1 VNARWRQRLHLALR
15 ALGWGAG
22 IAVVTLAVLMALAQ
36 LLLPL
41 LARHPQWVA
50 AQLSERLQRPVSF
63 ASLQGYWRGS
73 GPLFVMR
80 DVTIGPGPGG
90 GSPLRLPETEL
101 KIDFGSWL
109 LPSRHLLDLRARGL
123 ELDLSHDAQGRW
135 HVNGVGGPEGG
146 ARQDF
151 SMGPVSL
158 GLWLRDLRLVVTDE
172 ASGRRYTVLADQLR
186 LSRQGS
192 RVRFGVVLRREGAS
206 GQWRGAGSFREDG
219 SEGRLWLGGDGLD
232 LRALLGDVAMDGYTA
247 KSGTGSLAAWLDWKD
262 RRLVRATLRFDLTD
276 LAIEGPSGTTRV
288 HALRGLAGIGQRADG
303 YEVRYADDD
312 GGALALVL
320 HQPDGVPRVGLAVR
334 NLDLAPLLPWLALK
348 PGLSPA
354 LGAWL
359 GGGHPHVRLT
369 QASLQWS
376 RAGGVQYLQAAFA
389 NAGIDAVGKLPGVSR
404 LGGEL
409 RGDAQGFALA
419 LPAQATVIDLRPGF
433 RKPFALSRLAGTVAA
448 WHDGGAWQVGVD
460 PLAFEGDGFAGSA
473 RGTVALSDDGGRPF
487 LDLYAHVDH
496 AQVPAAKLFWPV
508 HSMSPH
514 AIEWLDRALVAGTV
528 DEGDLVV
535 RGSLADWP
543 FRHNEGRFEAHA
555 RISGLTFDYGEAWP
569 QARDL
574 SVEASFVG
582 NGMLA
587 EAHGGE
593 SLGIKLER
601 AVALIP
607 DFSDTV
613 LDLNVQGS
621 GSGASLLKFLQQSP
635 IARHEADTLAKL
647 RLGGSGAF
655 GFHLSLPVKDAEA
668 MRLDGSAQLK
678 GMDVD
683 APEWKLA
690 LGKLAGPVSFD
701 AHGVHAG
708 PLAGSFRGQPSTL
721 DLAIA
726 EATGQPATVL
736 SARLEGRYAI
746 GELVQDFPQL
756 DWLGKAAEGRSGYTL
771 GFDIAH
777 GSGDALVQTFS
788 ADSTL
793 IGTALKLP
801 VPLSKPADTLLPL
814 HLTLGVPVDG
824 ASLEVA
830 LGEVMRARFR
840 LPAGDSQPLAAT
852 IAFGSTMPDSLPDQG
867 LRIRGHAAALDVS
880 GWVQHA
886 VAGSSE
892 DGPGLESIDASA
904 DRALV
909 FEHDFPN
916 MQIKAVPKPDGLSI
930 DAESPAL
937 AGHVDVPAA
946 DLRKRGITARLQR
959 LYWPQAAPP
968 AATGRPK
975 AGAQANGS
983 APAAPSTAAAPVAD
997 EPAADPAATGIDPA
1011 SLPPF
1016 HLWIGDLRL
1025 GAARLGEARLETWP
1039 TAQGMHIDQL
1049 RALSKSVQLNAGGDW
1064 NGNAQDSHTH
1074 MRIDFAAQN
1083 LGSMLTAF
1091 GYEGLF
1097 SGGKTHA
1104 VLDASWPGAPTSFA
1118 LATMDGTLGVDV
1130 SHGRIPE
1137 VGPGVGRLFGLVSV
1151 AELPRRLTLDF
1162 GDVFGKGLAFD
1173 SIKGDFR
1180 FGGGNATTD
1189 NLKIRGPAAD
1199 IDISGRTGLRA
1210 RDYDQQVYVMPHVGN
1225 SLPVVGAVV
1234 AGPVGAAAGFAVQGL
1249 LGKGLNKAAS
1259 ARYHVSGSWEKPVF
1273 TLVEKRELPTV
1284 PAAPASVPAPAATV
1298 PIRQS
1303 TPAAATSSSPPR
1315 PGPTP
1320 AGG

>member
-1 VNARWRQRLHLALR
+1 MNARWRQRLHLALR
-15 ALGWGAG
+15 GLGWGAG
-22 IAVVTLAVLMALAQ
+22 IAVITLAVLVALAQ

-50 AQLSERLQRPVSF
+50 AQLSERLHRPVSF
-63 ASLQGYWRGS
+63 ASMEGHWRGS

-80 DVTIGPGPGG
+80 DVTVGPGPGG
-90 GSPLRLPETEL
+90 GSPLHLPESEL

-109 LPSRHLLDLRARGL
+109 LPSRHMLDLRARGL
-123 ELDLSHDAQGRW
+123 ELDLSHGAQGRW
-135 HVNGVGGPEGG
+135 HVNGIGGPDGG

-158 GLWLRDLRLVVTDE
+158 GIWLRDLRLIVTDE
-172 ASGRRYTVLADQLR
+172 ASGRRYAVLADQLR

-192 RVRFGVVLRREGAS
+192 RVRFGVVLQREGAS

-219 SEGRLWLGGDGLD
+219 SEGRLWLAGDRFD
-232 LRALLGDVAMDGYTA
+232 LRTLLGDVAMDGYVA
-247 KSGTGSLAAWLDWKD
+247 KAGTGSLAAWLDWKD
-262 RRLVRATLRFDLTD
+262 RKVVRATLRLD
-276 LAIEGPSGTTRV
+276 LAGLAVEGPAGTARV
-288 HALRGLAGIGQRADG
+288 PVLRGMAGISQSADG
-303 YEVRYADDD
+303 YEVRYAADN
-312 GGALALVL
+312 GGALALAL
-320 HQPDGVPRVGLAVR
+320 HRPESTPSVSLAAR
-334 NLDLAPLLPWLALK
+334 DLDLAPLLPWLALK
-348 PGLSPA
+348 PGLAPS

-359 GGGHPHVRLT
+359 GSGHPHGLLKR
-369 QASLQWS
+369 AALQWS
-376 RAGGVQYLQAAFA
+376 RAGGVRDLQVSFS
-389 NAGIDAVGKLPGVSR
+389 NAGIDAIGKLPGISR
-404 LGGEL
+404 LDGTL
-409 RGDAQGFALA
+409 RGDAQGFALE
-419 LPAQATVIDLRPGF
+419 LPAQATVVDATPGF
-433 RKPFALSRLAGTVAA
+433 RMPFALTQLATTVAA
-448 WHDGGAWQVGVD
+448 WHADGAWQVGID
-460 PLAFEGDGFAGSA
+460 PLAFQGEGFAGSA
-473 RGTVALSDDGGRPF
+473 RGTMALPDDGRRPF
-487 LDLYAHVDH
+487 LDLYAHIDQ
-496 AQVPAAKLFWPV
+496 AQVVAAKLFWPV
-508 HSMSPH
+508 DSMSPT
-514 AIEWLDRALVAGTV
+514 AIEYLDRALVAGTV
-528 DEGDLVV
+528 DAGDLIV

-555 RISGLTFDYGEAWP
+555 RISGLTFDYGEGWP
-569 QARDL
+569 LATGL
-574 SVEASFVG
+574 SVDASFVG

-587 EAHGGE
+587 EAQGGE
-593 SLGIKLER
+593 SLGIKIDR

-607 DFSDTV
+607 EFSDTTV
-613 LDLNVQGS
+613 DLNAQGN
-621 GSGASLLKFLQQSP
+621 GSGADLIKFLRQSP
-635 IARHEADTLAKL
+635 IARDQADTLAKL

-655 GFHLSLPVKDAEA
+655 GFHLSLPVKDTRAL
-668 MRLDGSAQLK
+668 RLDGSARLT

-683 APEWKLA
+683 APEWKL
-690 LGKLAGPVSFD
+690 KLDKLNGPVSFD

-708 PLAGSFRGQPSTL
+708 PLAGGFRGQPSSL

-726 EATGQPATVL
+726 DATGQPDTVL
-736 SARLEGRYAI
+736 SARLQGRYAI
-746 GELVQDFPQL
+746 AELVQGYPQL
-756 DWLGKAAEGRSGYTL
+756 EWLGKAAQGRSDYTI

-777 GSGDALVQTFS
+777 GGGGESVQTLS

-793 IGTALKLP
+793 AGTTLKLP
-801 VPLSKPADTLLPL
+801 VPLSKPADAVLPL
-814 HLTLGVPVDG
+814 HLTVGLPVDN
-824 ASLEVA
+824 ARLDVA
-830 LGEVMRARFR
+830 LGDVMRARFR
-840 LPAGDSQPLAAT
+840 LPAGDTQPLAAA
-852 IAFGSTMPDSLPDQG
+852 IAFGTAMPESLPDRG
-867 LRIRGHAAALDVS
+867 LRIRGHATALDVS

-886 VAGSSE
+886 VAGSSS
-892 DGPGLESIDASA
+892 DGPGLESIDAQA

-909 FEHDFPN
+909 FEHDFPQ
-916 MQIKAVPKPDGLSI
+916 MHIKAMPGADGLAI
-930 DAESPAL
+930 DVDSPAL

-968 AATGRPK
+968 PAGKPPSPARGAAQPT
-975 AGAQANGS
+975 
-983 APAAPSTAAAPVAD
+983 PAVTSQPPA
-997 EPAADPAATGIDPA
+997 EPLADPSATGIEPG

-1064 NGNAQDSHTH
+1064 NGTAQASHTQ

-1097 SGGKTHA
+1097 NGGKTHA

-1118 LATMDGTLGVDV
+1118 LANMTGTLGIDV

-1137 VGPGVGRLFGLVSV
+1137 LAPGVGRLFGLVSV

-1180 FGGGNATTD
+1180 FADGNATTD
-1189 NLKIRGPAAD
+1189 NLQIRGPAAD
-1199 IDISGRTGLRA
+1199 IDIHGRTGLRT
-1210 RDYDQQVYVMPHVGN
+1210 RDYDQQVYVLPHVGN

-1259 ARYHVSGSWEKPVF
+1259 ARYHVTGSWEKPVF
-1273 TLVEKRELPTV
+1273 TLVEKHEAQPV
-1284 PAAPASVPAPAATV
+1284 PATSVPAPA
-1298 PIRQS
+1298 
-1303 TPAAATSSSPPR
+1303 SS
-1315 PGPTP
+1315 
-1320 AGG
+1320 AGR

>member
-1 VNARWRQRLHLALR
+1 VNARWRQRLQLALR

-22 IAVVTLAVLMALAQ
+22 IVVVGLAVLVALAQ

-50 AQLSERLQRPVSF
+50 AQLSERLHRPVSF
-63 ASLQGYWRGS
+63 ASLEGHWRGS

-80 DVTIGPGPGG
+80 NVTIGPGPRG
-90 GSPLRLPETEL
+90 GSPLRLPESQL

-135 HVNGVGGPEGG
+135 HVNGIGGPEGG

-172 ASGRRYTVLADQLR
+172 ASGRRYAVLADQLR
-186 LSRQGS
+186 LSRQGD
-192 RVRFGVVLRREGAS
+192 RVRLGVLLQREGAS

-219 SEGRLWLGGDGLD
+219 SEGHLWLAGDRLD
-232 LRALLGDVAMDGYTA
+232 LRTLLGDVAVDGYTA
-247 KSGTGSLAAWLDWKD
+247 KSGSGGLAAWLDWKD
-262 RRLVRATLRFDLTD
+262 RKLVRATLRFDLAD
-276 LAIEGPSGTTRV
+276 LAIEGPAGTARV
-288 HALRGLAGIGQRADG
+288 PALRGLAGIGQRADG
-303 YEVRYADDD
+303 YDVRYGADH
-312 GGALALVL
+312 GGALAMAL
-320 HQPDGVPRVGLAVR
+320 HQPDGALRLGLAAR
-334 NLDLAPLLPWLALK
+334 DLDLAPLLPWLALK
-348 PGLSPA
+348 PDLAPA

-359 GGGHPHVRLT
+359 GGGRPRGRLT
-369 QASLQWS
+369 HAALQWS
-376 RAGGVQYLQAAFA
+376 RADGVQRLQAAFA
-389 NAGIDAVGKLPGVSR
+389 GAGIDAVGKLPGVSH
-404 LGGEL
+404 LDGEV
-409 RGDAQGFALA
+409 RGDAQGFALE
-419 LPAQATVIDLRPGF
+419 LPAQATVIDLTPGF

-448 WHDGGAWQVGVD
+448 WHADGAWQVGAD
-460 PLAFEGDGFAGSA
+460 PLAFEGEGFAGSA
-473 RGTVALSDDGGRPF
+473 RGTMALPDDGGRPF

-496 AQVPAAKLFWPV
+496 AQVPTAKLFWPL

-528 DEGDLVV
+528 EAGDLIV

-555 RISGLTFDYGEAWP
+555 RISGLALDYGADWP
-569 QARDL
+569 QATGL
-574 SVEASFVG
+574 EVEASFVG

-587 EAHGGE
+587 EASGGE
-593 SLGIKLER
+593 SLGVKLDR

-607 DFSDTV
+607 DFSDTTV
-613 LDLNVQGS
+613 DLNAQGS
-621 GSGASLLKFLQQSP
+621 GSGASLLQFMRQSP

-655 GFHLSLPVKDAEA
+655 GFHLSLPVKDAGA
-668 MRLDGSAQLK
+668 MRLEGSAQLK
-678 GMDVD
+678 DMDVE

-690 LGKLAGPVSFD
+690 LGKLDGPASFD

-708 PLAGSFRGQPSTL
+708 PLAGSFRGQPATL

-726 EATGQPATVL
+726 DATGRPDRVL
-736 SARLEGRYAI
+736 SARLQGRYAFA
-746 GELVQDFPQL
+746 ELVQGYPQL
-756 DWLGKAAEGRSGYTL
+756 DWLGAAAEGRSDYTL
-771 GFDIAH
+771 GFDIDR
-777 GSGDALVQTFS
+777 GSNAALVQTLS

-793 IGTALKLP
+793 AGTTLKLP
-801 VPLSKPADTLLPL
+801 VPLSKPADAALPL
-814 HLTLGVPVDG
+814 HLTLGLPVDG
-824 ASLEVA
+824 ASLELA

-840 LPAGDSQPLAAT
+840 LPVGDVQPLAAT
-852 IAFGSTMPDSLPDQG
+852 IAFGSAMPDSLPDKG

-886 VAGSSE
+886 VAGSGGG
-892 DGPGLESIDASA
+892 GPGLESIDASA
-904 DRALV
+904 DHALV
-909 FEHDFPN
+909 FGHDFPG
-916 MQIKAVPKPDGLSI
+916 MHIKAVPEPDALAI
-930 DAESPAL
+930 DADSPAL
-937 AGHVDVPAA
+937 AGHVDVPAT

-959 LYWPQAAPP
+959 LYWAQAAPQAAAGKPATGGQAKGVAPAESPATAAPATAEAAANP
-968 AATGRPK
+968 AATG
-975 AGAQANGS
+975 
-983 APAAPSTAAAPVAD
+983 V
-997 EPAADPAATGIDPA
+997 DPA
-1011 SLPPF
+1011 SLPPL
-1016 HLWIGDLRL
+1016 HLWVGDLRL
-1025 GAARLGEARLETWP
+1025 GTAKLGEARLETWP

-1049 RALSKSVQLNAGGDW
+1049 RALSRSVQLNAGGDW
-1064 NGNAQDSHTH
+1064 NGNAQESYTR

-1097 SGGKTHA
+1097 NGGKTHA
-1104 VLDASWPGAPTSFA
+1104 LLDARWPGAPTSFA

-1130 SHGRIPE
+1130 SHGRIPD
-1137 VGPGVGRLFGLVSV
+1137 VGPGVGRLFGLVSL

-1162 GDVFGKGLAFD
+1162 GDVFGKGLGFD

-1180 FGGGNATTD
+1180 FTGGNATTD

-1273 TLVEKRELPTV
+1273 TLVEKHEAQ
-1284 PAAPASVPAPAATV
+1284 PAIPVPAPAA
-1298 PIRQS
+1298 S
-1303 TPAAATSSSPPR
+1303 TAAPPR
-1315 PGPTP
+1315 HSP
-1320 AGG
+1320 

>member
-1 VNARWRQRLHLALR
+1 MNTRGLQRLHLATR

-22 IAVVTLAVLMALAQ
+22 VAVITLAVLVALAQ

-50 AQLSERLQRPVSF
+50 AQLSERLHRPVSF
-63 ASLQGYWRGS
+63 ASMEGHWQGS

-80 DVTIGPGPGG
+80 DVTIGPGPAG
-90 GSPLRLPETEL
+90 GSPLRLPRSEL

-109 LPSRHLLDLRARGL
+109 LPSRHMLNLRARGL

-135 HVNGVGGPEGG
+135 HVNGIGGPEGG

-158 GLWLRDLRLVVTDE
+158 GIWLRDLRLVVTDE
-172 ASGRRYTVLADQLR
+172 ASGHRYVVAADQLR
-186 LSRQGS
+186 LSRQGN
-192 RVRFGVVLRREGAS
+192 RVRFGVVLQREGAS

-219 SEGRLWLGGDGLD
+219 SEGRLWLAGDRLD
-232 LRALLGDVAMDGYTA
+232 LRTLLGGVAMDGYTA
-247 KSGTGSLAAWLDWKD
+247 RSGTGSLAAWLDWKD
-262 RRLVRATLRFDLTD
+262 RKLVRATLRLDLSG
-276 LAIEGPSGTTRV
+276 LVIEGPAGTARV
-288 HALRGLAGIGQRADG
+288 PALRGLAGISQRADG
-303 YEVRYADDD
+303 YDVRYAADG
-312 GGALALVL
+312 GGALALAL
-320 HQPDGVPRVGLAVR
+320 HQSDGPLRVGLAAR
-334 NLDLAPLLPWLALK
+334 ELELAPLLPWLALK
-348 PGLSPA
+348 PGLAPA

-359 GGGHPHVRLT
+359 GGGHPHVLLKRAT
-369 QASLQWS
+369 LQWS
-376 RAGGVQYLQAAFA
+376 RAAGVQGLQAAFA
-389 NAGIDAVGKLPGVSR
+389 NAGIGAVGKLPGISR
-404 LGGEL
+404 LDGQL
-409 RGDAQGFALA
+409 RGDAQGFALE
-419 LPAQATVIDLRPGF
+419 LPAQATVLDLTPGF

-448 WHDGGAWQVGVD
+448 WHAGGAWQIGID
-460 PLAFEGDGFAGSA
+460 PLAFQGEGFAGSA
-473 RGTVALSDDGGRPF
+473 RGTMALPDDGGRPF
-487 LDLYAHVDH
+487 LDLYAHVDQ
-496 AQVPAAKLFWPV
+496 AQVPAAKLFWPL
-508 HSMSPH
+508 HSMSPT

-528 DEGDLVV
+528 EEGDLVV

-543 FRHNEGRFEAHA
+543 FHHNEGRFEAHA
-555 RISGLTFDYGEAWP
+555 RISGLTLDYGRDWP
-569 QARDL
+569 QAKGLD
-574 SVEASFVG
+574 VEASFVD

-593 SLGIKLER
+593 SLGVKLDR
-601 AVALIP
+601 AVGLIP
-607 DFSDTV
+607 DFGDTT

-621 GSGASLLKFLQQSP
+621 GSGASLLRFIRQSP

-647 RLGGSGAF
+647 RLGGSGTF
-655 GFHLSLPVKDAEA
+655 DFHLSLPMKDVAA
-668 MRLDGSAQLK
+668 LRLDGNAQVK
-678 GMDVD
+678 DMDVD
-683 APEWKLA
+683 APEWKLELDR
-690 LGKLAGPVSFD
+690 LGGPVSFD

-708 PLAGSFRGQPSTL
+708 PLAGGFRGQPSSL
-721 DLAIA
+721 DLSIA
-726 EATGQPATVL
+726 DATGRPDTVL

-746 GELVQDFPQL
+746 GELVQGYPQL
-756 DWLGKAAEGRSGYTL
+756 DWLGAAAEGRSDYTL
-771 GFDIAH
+771 GFDITR
-777 GSGDALVQTFS
+777 GSGDALVQTLS

-793 IGTALKLP
+793 IGTGLTLP
-801 VPLSKPADTLLPL
+801 VPLSKPADAVLPL

-824 ASLEVA
+824 ARLDVA

-840 LPAGDSQPLAAT
+840 LPAGDTRPLAAT
-852 IAFGSTMPDSLPDQG
+852 IALGSNLPDGLPDKG

-886 VAGSSE
+886 VAGSSGS
-892 DGPGLESIDASA
+892 GPGLESIDARA

-909 FEHDFPN
+909 FEHDFPG
-916 MQIKAVPKPDGLSI
+916 MHIKAVPQADALAI
-930 DAESPAL
+930 DVDSPAM
-937 AGHVDVPAA
+937 AGHVDVPDT

-959 LYWPQAAPP
+959 LYWPQATPQPGTDKPP
-968 AATGRPK
+968 AGEAEAAASGQPP
-975 AGAQANGS
+975 
-983 APAAPSTAAAPVAD
+983 APAAPAEASNS
-997 EPAADPAATGIDPA
+997 PAATGIDPA

-1039 TAQGMHIDQL
+1039 TTQGMHIDQL
-1049 RALSKSVQLNAGGDW
+1049 RTLSKSVQLNAGGDW
-1064 NGNAQDSHTH
+1064 NGNAQASHTH
-1074 MRIDFAAQN
+1074 MRIDFAAQD

-1097 SGGKTHA
+1097 TGGKTHA
-1104 VLDASWPGAPTSFA
+1104 LLDARWPGAPTSFA
-1118 LATMDGTLGVDV
+1118 LATMNGTLGVDV

-1137 VGPGVGRLFGLVSV
+1137 VGPGVGRLFGLVSI

-1180 FGGGNATTD
+1180 FADSNATTD
-1189 NLKIRGPAAD
+1189 SLKIRGPAAD

-1259 ARYHVSGSWEKPVF
+1259 ARYHVTGSWDKPVF
-1273 TLVEKRELPTV
+1273 TLVEKHEAQP
-1284 PAAPASVPAPAATV
+1284 APASSAPAPA
-1298 PIRQS
+1298 S
-1303 TPAAATSSSPPR
+1303 TAAQ
-1315 PGPTP
+1315 
-1320 AGG
+1320 

>member
-1 VNARWRQRLHLALR
+1 MNARWRQRLHLALR

-22 IAVVTLAVLMALAQ
+22 IVVVTLAVLVALAQ

-41 LARHPQWVA
+41 LARNPQWVA
-50 AQLSERLQRPVSF
+50 AQLSERLHRPVSF
-63 ASLQGYWRGS
+63 ASMEGHWRGS

-80 DVTIGPGPGG
+80 DVTVGPGPGG
-90 GSPLRLPETEL
+90 GSPLHLPESEL
-101 KIDFGSWL
+101 KIDFGAWL
-109 LPSRHLLDLRARGL
+109 LPSRHMLDLRARGL

-135 HVNGVGGPEGG
+135 HVNGIGGPEGG

-158 GLWLRDLRLVVTDE
+158 GIWLRDLRLIVTDE
-172 ASGRRYTVLADQLR
+172 VSGRRYAVRADQLR

-192 RVRFGVVLRREGAS
+192 RVRFGVLLQREGAS
-206 GQWRGAGSFREDG
+206 GQWHGAGSFREDG
-219 SEGRLWLGGDGLD
+219 SEGRLWLAGDRLD
-232 LRALLGDVAMDGYTA
+232 LRAMLGDVAMDGYAA
-247 KSGTGSLAAWLDWKD
+247 KRGTGNIAAWLDWKD
-262 RRLVRATLRFDLTD
+262 RKVVRATVRFELAD
-276 LAIEGPSGTTRV
+276 LAIAGPAGTASV
-288 HALRGLAGIGQRADG
+288 PALRGLAGISRSADG
-303 YEVRYADDD
+303 YEIRYADDR
-312 GGALALVL
+312 GGALALAL
-320 HQPDGVPRVGLAVR
+320 HEPDGALRVGMAAR
-334 NLDLAPLLPWLALK
+334 DLDLAPLLPWLALK
-348 PGLSPA
+348 PGLAPS

-359 GGGHPHVRLT
+359 GSGHPHALLK
-369 QASLQWS
+369 QATFQWS
-376 RAGGVQYLQAAFA
+376 RAEGVQGLQASFS
-389 NAGIDAVGKLPGVSR
+389 NAGIAAAGKLPGVSR
-404 LGGEL
+404 LAGTL
-409 RGDAQGFALA
+409 RGDAQGFSLE
-419 LPAQATVIDLRPGF
+419 LPAQATVVDFTPEY
-433 RKPFALSRLAGTVAA
+433 RKPFVLPRLGGTLAA
-448 WHDGGAWQVGVD
+448 WHAGGAWQLGMD
-460 PLAFEGDGFAGSA
+460 PLAFQGEGFAGSA
-473 RGTVALSDDGGRPF
+473 RGTIALPDDGGRPF

-496 AQVPAAKLFWPV
+496 AQVPAAKLFWSPGT
-508 HSMSPH
+508 MSPH
-514 AIEWLDRALVAGTV
+514 AVEWLDRALVAGTV

-555 RISGLTFDYGEAWP
+555 RISGLTLDYGEEWP
-569 QARDL
+569 QATGL
-574 SVEASFVG
+574 SVEASFVD

-587 EAHGGE
+587 EARGGE

-607 DFSDTV
+607 DFSDTTI
-613 LDLNVQGS
+613 DLNVQGN
-621 GSGASLLKFLQQSP
+621 GSGASLMNFLRQSP
-635 IARHEADTLAKL
+635 IAREQAGTLAKL
-647 RLGGSGAF
+647 RLGGSAAF
-655 GFHLSLPVKDAEA
+655 GFHLSLPVKDLSA
-668 MRLDGSAQLK
+668 MRLEGSAQLADA
-678 GMDVD
+678 DVD
-683 APEWKLA
+683 APEWKLR
-690 LGKLAGPVSFD
+690 LDKLAGPVSFD

-726 EATGQPATVL
+726 DATGQPGTVL
-736 SARLEGRYAI
+736 SARLQGRFAI
-746 GELVQDFPQL
+746 AELVQGLPEL
-756 DWLGKAAEGRSGYTL
+756 EWLGEAAEGRSDYTL
-771 GFDIAH
+771 GFDITR
-777 GSGDALVQTFS
+777 GSGDASVQTLS

-793 IGTALKLP
+793 AGTALKLP
-801 VPLSKPADTLLPL
+801 VPLSKPADAVLPL
-814 HLTLGVPVDG
+814 HLTLGVPVENARLD
-824 ASLEVA
+824 VA

-840 LPAGDSQPLAAT
+840 LPAGDTQPLAAA
-852 IAFGSTMPDSLPDQG
+852 IAFGTAMPDNLPDQG

-886 VAGSSE
+886 VAGSSS
-892 DGPGLESIDASA
+892 DGPGLESIDAQA

-909 FEHDFPN
+909 FEHDFPD
-916 MQIKAVPKPDGLSI
+916 MHIKAVPGTGGLAI
-930 DAESPAL
+930 DVDSPAM

-959 LYWPQAAPP
+959 LYWPQAAPAPDGKP
-968 AATGRPK
+968 AAEPAK
-975 AGAQANGS
+975 AV
-983 APAAPSTAAAPVAD
+983 APAAPGTVVQRPAEPVAN
-997 EPAADPAATGIDPA
+997 PAATGIDPA

-1025 GAARLGEARLETWP
+1025 GTARLGEARLETWP
-1039 TAQGMHIDQL
+1039 TGQGMHIDQL
-1049 RALSKSVQLNAGGDW
+1049 RALSKSVQLNASGDW
-1064 NGNAQDSHTH
+1064 NGTAQASQTH

-1118 LATMDGTLGVDV
+1118 LANMTGTLAVDV

-1137 VGPGVGRLFGLVSV
+1137 VAPGVGRLFGLVSV

-1180 FGGGNATTD
+1180 FADGDASTD

-1199 IDISGRTGLRA
+1199 IDIHGRTGLRA
-1210 RDYDQQVYVMPHVGN
+1210 RDYDQQVYVVPHVGN

-1259 ARYHVSGSWEKPVF
+1259 ARYHVTGSWDQPVF
-1273 TLVEKRELPTV
+1273 TLVERHELP
-1284 PAAPASVPAPAATV
+1284 AKPASPASTRPPPADH
-1298 PIRQS
+1298 
-1303 TPAAATSSSPPR
+1303 PAAASSSPR
-1315 PGPTP
+1315 
-1320 AGG
+1320 